1 MDLAL
6 KKTRVLEFQNIFNG
20 LKCDDS
26 APLPC
31 QLWPTPVEF
40 RQDRKDLQT
49 SIQFIKGVGPR
60 LSEILRRKTSGPWRM
75 PSTFFPG
82 PMRTGGR

>member
-1 MDLAL
+1 MDLTL
-6 KKTRVLEFQNIFNG
+6 KKARVLELQKIFND

-60 LSEILRRKTSGPWRM
+60 LSEILKKKNI
-75 PSTFFPG
+75 
-82 PMRTGGR
+82 RTVEDALYFLPRAL